1 MFRARPQSLEVL
13 LLRQTPGRR
22 DFLQAL
28 PWGARFLPRVRQSY
42 LRQRR
47 LPKVSMCLFFR
58 SPASGSVKLV
68 WSKPA
73 GREQVCFVREPK
85 AWRRTGKRCYRC
97 VRLRVVG
104 LFCGLYRG
112 GRAFCLECDSRT
124 FASAG
129 RQRFRYVTALSHIYT
144 HYLELSTG
152 FSKRGRSCYNYFK
165 TFNFPCFS

>member
-1 MFRARPQSLEVL
+1 MCFVRDPKAWRCYCCVRLRVVGIFCRLYRGGRAFCLECDSRTFASAGSQRFR
-13 LLRQTPGRR
+13 
-22 DFLQAL
+22 
-28 PWGARFLPRVRQSY
+28 
-42 LRQRR
+42 
-47 LPKVSMCLFFR
+47 CLFFR

-112 GRAFCLECDSRT
+112 GRAFCLECDSST